1 MKFLGG
7 VIIGILT
14 TIIMALFLI
23 DGGNGSN
30 DTLSGLT
37 IFPEKGECITKNKI
51 EIFQTIKPNMALARH
66 GRSPN
71 DKLVLLINHED
82 KSYYDE
88 QEIPI
93 PPKMCARQIGIYQY
107 MTNGGRH
114 KTVPVVIIE

>member
-14 TIIMALFLI
+14 TIMALFLI

-51 EIFQTIKPNMALARH
+51 EIFQTIKPSMALARH

-82 KSYYDE
+82 KSYYDK